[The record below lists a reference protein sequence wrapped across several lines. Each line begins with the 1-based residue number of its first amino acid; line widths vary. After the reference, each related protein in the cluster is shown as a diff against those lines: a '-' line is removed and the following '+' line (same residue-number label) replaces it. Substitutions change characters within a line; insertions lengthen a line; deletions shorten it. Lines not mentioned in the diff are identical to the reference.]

1 MNSTSNIDNLTSDN
15 NNCKFEHVYLEE
27 FTNFLNY
34 YYKLFVILFG
44 ILGNLICIFI
54 FYRSKVAHS
63 SRTSFYLISLAVS
76 DIAFLL
82 TLLFQYLDE
91 TKVFLTLNKYGFACK
106 TLISLGK

>member
-1 MNSTSNIDNLTSDN
+1 MNSTLNIDNLTSDN
-15 NNCKFEHVYLEE
+15 NNCKLEHVYLEE

-63 SRTSFYLISLAVS
+63 S